1 MQTISELNSKWWYRL
16 LKVSYF
22 AFLIVALFLTTS
34 YIGNETSPYP
44 VLDLDN
50 SYLVCLNEDKSTDFK
65 LSFRKVNQVENSFI
79 AYIFLEEHWYRD
91 DLIGR
96 LCNSKNDYY
105 DPQSVFNDNYVPINE
120 RSRLNWREK
129 VLERHELIKSD
140 KVVGSWLTTVFF
152 IMLSWAFVIGAF
164 EIMRR
169 VFYYIVLGKI
179 RPKK

>member
-1 MQTISELNSKWWYRL
+1 MQTILEMNNKWWYRL
-16 LKVSYF
+16 FKVSYF
-22 AFLIVALFLTTS
+22 GLMIVALSFITI
-34 YIGNETSPYP
+34 YVGNQTSPYS

-65 LSFRKVNQVENSFI
+65 LSFREVNQVENSFI
-79 AYIFLEEHWYRD
+79 AYTILEKHWDRD

-152 IMLSWAFVIGAF
+152 IMLSWAFILIAF
-164 EIMRR
+164 EMVRR
-169 VFYYIVLGKI
+169 IFYYVVLGKV
-179 RPKK
+179 RPNQ